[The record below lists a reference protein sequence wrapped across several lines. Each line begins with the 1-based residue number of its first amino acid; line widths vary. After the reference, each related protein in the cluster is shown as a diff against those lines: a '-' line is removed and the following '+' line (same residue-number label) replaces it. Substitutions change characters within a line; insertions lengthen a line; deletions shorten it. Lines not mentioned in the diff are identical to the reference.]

1 MLQLCFV
8 TDLGYEGS
16 ERLLKVKDI
25 SHFCTSLYNFPHV
38 LSLWC
43 MPLNECVLLSA
54 ATCLQSFAISSSN
67 CVKLFIGPESLWG
80 NEVKKTYRCVL
91 FVDDG
96 PNART
101 EGRMEC
107 GKSRL

>member
-1 MLQLCFV
+1 
-8 TDLGYEGS
+8 
-16 ERLLKVKDI
+16 
-25 SHFCTSLYNFPHV
+25 
-38 LSLWC
+38 

-67 CVKLFIGPESLWG
+67 CVKLFIGPESLLG
-80 NEVKKTYRCVL
+80 KRGQEDAVL